1 MFWHIGLVTAIRFS
15 KTDCKFTKKS
25 YLERV
30 IFETPNIY

>member
-1 MFWHIGLVTAIRFS
+1 MFWHIGLVTATRFS

-30 IFETPNIY
+30 ICETPNIY